1 MLNKNGFTCIFILLF
16 QFASAQKVEILSS
29 GTKASFRGLSVPNDS
44 TIWVSGSNGT
54 VGKSTNGGKNWQW
67 QQVPGFEKTDF
78 RDIEARDSNTA
89 IIMGIAEPAYILR
102 TVNGGKKW
110 DIVYKNETKGMFLDA
125 MDFYDSNNGMVV
137 GDPIIGKIFLA
148 TTADGGKTWQE
159 VPEANR
165 PAADSGEACFASSG
179 TNICMTDKNTYM
191 LITGGLQSNLLVNGK
206 IKRALPILKGKE
218 STGANS
224 LAVHK
229 KIILIVGGDFM
240 QKDSMAGNFIFSK
253 NNGKKWKASKQPP
266 GGYRSCIAFI
276 APKTWLTCGLNGVD
290 ITRNNGKD
298 FQKISQ
304 ESFHVIKKSKK
315 GNAVFLAGEK
325 GKVAVFN

>member
-1 MLNKNGFTCIFILLF
+1 
-16 QFASAQKVEILSS
+16 
-29 GTKASFRGLSVPNDS
+29 
-44 TIWVSGSNGT
+44 
-54 VGKSTNGGKNWQW
+54 
-67 QQVPGFEKTDF
+67 
-78 RDIEARDSNTA
+78 EARHSNTA

-191 LITGGLQSNLLVNGK
+191 LITG
-206 IKRALPILKGKE
+206 
-218 STGANS
+218 
-224 LAVHK
+224 
-229 KIILIVGGDFM
+229 
-240 QKDSMAGNFIFSK
+240 
-253 NNGKKWKASKQPP
+253 
-266 GGYRSCIAFI
+266 
-276 APKTWLTCGLNGVD
+276 
-290 ITRNNGKD
+290 
-298 FQKISQ
+298 
-304 ESFHVIKKSKK
+304 
-315 GNAVFLAGEK
+315 
-325 GKVAVFN
+325 